1 MHKVLLSMAITGLL
15 VGCASHQVEPLPES
29 GYQYFAETEAKVHA
43 CYLKEYYDVEFTQKA
58 LAAIQ
63 YNLHQWAYDSL
74 RYSQVKMR
82 ETEQLADQPALTNKQ
97 ACRELELAAQSMIVK
112 VQEHKAAVLRQ
123 QQIYRENE
131 IMMHQWQMM
140 NRPTTCYTQG
150 NMVRCF

>member
-1 MHKVLLSMAITGLL
+1 MHKILLSIATMGVLA
-15 VGCASHQVEPLPES
+15 GCASHQTAPLPES
-29 GYQYFAETEAKVHA
+29 AYQYFAVTEAKVHA

-63 YNLHQWAYDSL
+63 YNLHQWEYDPL
-74 RYSQVKMR
+74 RYSQIKAS
-82 ETEQLADQPALTNKQ
+82 ETQLLTDQLALTNKQ
-97 ACRELELAAQSMIVK
+97 ACRELELSAQNMIVK
-112 VQEHKAAVLRQ
+112 VQEHKTAMLRQ

-131 IMMHQWQMM
+131 IMMQQWQMM